1 VAAGVHEARIASIK
15 KMLHYELDFGYDDLK
30 KSGSDSSRSQQA
42 INEMSGLT
50 KKEDNIMAKAIVL
63 ITADPGMDREVA
75 GQMKKIKGVEN
86 VYLVTGLYDI
96 VAEVQAP
103 DDASMVALAYDK
115 IRPIDGIRETHTMF
129 CLAV

>member
-1 VAAGVHEARIASIK
+1 
-15 KMLHYELDFGYDDLK
+15 
-30 KSGSDSSRSQQA
+30 
-42 INEMSGLT
+42 
-50 KKEDNIMAKAIVL
+50 MAKAVVL
-63 ITADPGMDREVA
+63 ISAEPGMDREVA
-75 GQMKKIKGVEN
+75 GQVKKVEGVGN

-96 VAEVQAP
+96 VAEVQAA

>member
-1 VAAGVHEARIASIK
+1 
-15 KMLHYELDFGYDDLK
+15 
-30 KSGSDSSRSQQA
+30 
-42 INEMSGLT
+42 
-50 KKEDNIMAKAIVL
+50 MAKAIVL

-115 IRPIDGIRETHTMF
+115 VRTIDGIRETHTMF

>member
-1 VAAGVHEARIASIK
+1 MAAGVPEARIARIK

-30 KSGSDSSRSQQA
+30 KSDSDSSRSQQA
-42 INEMSGLT
+42 VHEIFVPT
-50 KKEDNIMAKAIVL
+50 KKEGTIMAKAIVL